1 MASGQNHRYLQIGA
15 RKGTTGTLG
24 NIKSL
29 YGEAT
34 SSYFVYERAD
44 TYTLANCAVTN
55 GTFLMF
61 DGGTLVFDHC
71 TMTNTVPVYG
81 AAGGVTFRNTRV
93 DAPGRGFCT
102 GTRYTNLDRPLATNT
117 YHVVNIEEG
126 SDLTCSVFEGGNGPN
141 VTNANGSAAGFMTGI
156 VYQTG
161 GRLRTVSYVDEGGGN
176 CGFHFGHWPQARS
189 FYNLSGGSI
198 VVENGWKF
206 AIAVDGEGTL
216 NQTGGEIFCKTFDL
230 NCRSNARGRGTY
242 NMEGGEL
249 NVGAG
254 GIITGN
260 GTNANE
266 PYSCSLRGGTIR
278 ATENTIFK
286 VNATLTS
293 TNGANNVTFD
303 TAGFDLAVSKTLSG
317 TGGLTKAG
325 AGTMTVSATA
335 TYTGATRLL
344 GGTLAFTG
352 AYPGGELEITSAT
365 QDGTAAPLLSAGTFA
380 FAEGKAT
387 LRVTG
392 ADLLNEQTYGPSK
405 TLVESNSPIAAA
417 PTLELVAS
425 DGTPFTDDKGI
436 WRVFLT
442 DGGRKLKF
450 GPVIGTRI
458 LVK

>member
-1 MASGQNHRYLQIGA
+1 M
-15 RKGTTGTLG
+15 
-24 NIKSL
+24 
-29 YGEAT
+29 
-34 SSYFVYERAD
+34 
-44 TYTLANCAVTN
+44 
-55 GTFLMF
+55 
-61 DGGTLVFDHC
+61 
-71 TMTNTVPVYG
+71 
-81 AAGGVTFRNTRV
+81 
-93 DAPGRGFCT
+93 
-102 GTRYTNLDRPLATNT
+102 
-117 YHVVNIEEG
+117 
-126 SDLTCSVFEGGNGPN
+126 
-141 VTNANGSAAGFMTGI
+141 
-156 VYQTG
+156 
-161 GRLRTVSYVDEGGGN
+161 
-176 CGFHFGHWPQARS
+176 
-189 FYNLSGGSI
+189 
-198 VVENGWKF
+198 
-206 AIAVDGEGTL
+206 
-216 NQTGGEIFCKTFDL
+216 
-230 NCRSNARGRGTY
+230 
-242 NMEGGEL
+242 
-249 NVGAG
+249 
-254 GIITGN
+254 
-260 GTNANE
+260 
-266 PYSCSLRGGTIR
+266 
-278 ATENTIFK
+278 
-286 VNATLTS
+286 NATLTS

-365 QDGTAAPLLSAGTFA
+365 QGGTAAPLLSAGTFA
-380 FAEGKAT
+380 FAAGKAT